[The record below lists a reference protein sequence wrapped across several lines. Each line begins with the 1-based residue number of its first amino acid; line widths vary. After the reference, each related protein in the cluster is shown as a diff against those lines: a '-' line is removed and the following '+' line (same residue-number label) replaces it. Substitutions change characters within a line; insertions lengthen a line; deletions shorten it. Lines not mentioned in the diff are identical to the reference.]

1 MIFIVI
7 KYVISLIIAS
17 SIHIKLMYR
26 ELIIIIEILDSVE
39 LMISNIIISAS
50 YSITDQIESNFI

>member
-26 ELIIIIEILDSVE
+26 ELTIIIEILDLVE
-39 LMISNIIISAS
+39 LTISDIL
-50 YSITDQIESNFI
+50 